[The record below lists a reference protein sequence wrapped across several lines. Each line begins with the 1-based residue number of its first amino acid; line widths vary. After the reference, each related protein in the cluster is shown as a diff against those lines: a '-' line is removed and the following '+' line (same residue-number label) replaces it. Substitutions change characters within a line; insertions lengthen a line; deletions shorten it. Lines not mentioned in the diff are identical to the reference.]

1 MFGLGFGDL
10 LHLKLGARV
19 VRLERVL
26 VYLGLLVLIHKE
38 LVVLNLGPD
47 LVVYLKLVLALNGV
61 HVVLLQKLLV
71 GQMLSSKYARLL

>member
-19 VRLERVL
+19 VRLKRVL
-26 VYLGLLVLIHKE
+26 VDLGLLVLIHKE

-47 LVVYLKLVLALNGV
+47 LVIYLKLVLALNGV
-61 HVVLLQKLLV
+61 QIVLLQKLLV

>member
-1 MFGLGFGDL
+1 M
-10 LHLKLGARV
+10 HLKLGARV
-19 VRLERVL
+19 VCLERVL
-26 VYLGLLVLIHKE
+26 VDLGLLVLIHKE

-47 LVVYLKLVLALNGV
+47 LVVYLKLVCALNGV